1 MVIESIL
8 RNTRDG
14 ISLFFI
20 VNVFNICYNYTRGDI
35 MFGKKNDNKEIDRKK
50 LNELISLSRNVV
62 KILYVLLIVLG
73 LYALI
78 MLTKEIKVFDFIV
91 VILKVIAPLFIGFII
106 AWLFDPLVKWLQKKG
121 LRRSIG
127 TGITYIILLGFIAL
141 VIGGLIPLLSEQL
154 NEFVKV
160 IPNII
165 DNSKS
170 FIDRIVEKF
179 SVIDGLD
186 VDSFK
191 KEIFDKIV
199 LFSTNLTSELPSLLV
214 IFVRKLFSGMG
225 SIIVGLVIGFYLLM
239 SFDNVNETL
248 ITLFPKKI
256 QRNTNEIIYEVN
268 SSLRKFVI
276 GAALDALLIFIV
288 SSIVFAIIGLKAP
301 FLFALFCALT
311 NMIPYAGPY
320 IGGIPAVIVGF
331 SQSPTVGILTL
342 LAIVVIQFLEGNFI
356 QPMVMSKTT
365 KLHPV
370 TIMIGLLIFGHF
382 WGIIGMFIST
392 PIIASGKAIFTY
404 FDDKYNLLKV
414 DNEEE

>member
-1 MVIESIL
+1 
-8 RNTRDG
+8 
-14 ISLFFI
+14 
-20 VNVFNICYNYTRGDI
+20 
-35 MFGKKNDNKEIDRKK
+35 MFGRKKFEDKKIDHKK

-62 KILYVLLIVLG
+62 KILYVLLIVIG
-73 LYALI
+73 VYAVI
-78 MLTKEIKVFDFIV
+78 KLTKEVRILDFVFIILR
-91 VILKVIAPLFIGFII
+91 VISPLFIGFIV

-127 TGITYIILLGFIAL
+127 TTITYLILLGFIAL
-141 VIGGLIPLLSEQL
+141 VMGGLIPLLSEQL
-154 NEFVKV
+154 NEFIKV

-165 DNSKS
+165 DNSKNI
-170 FIDRIVEKF
+170 IDTMADKL

-186 VDSFK
+186 VVSFK

-199 LFSTNLTSELPSLLV
+199 LFSTNLTSELPSMLV
-214 IFVRKLFSGMG
+214 IIVRNFFSGMG

-239 SFDNVNETL
+239 SFNNVNDTF

-256 QRNTNEIIYEVN
+256 QKNTKEIVYEVN
-268 SSLRKFVI
+268 SSLRRFVV
-276 GAALDALLIFIV
+276 GALLDALLIFIV
-288 SSIVFAIIGLKAP
+288 SSIGFGIVGLKAP

-311 NMIPYAGPY
+311 NIIPYAGPY

-342 LAIVVIQFLEGNFI
+342 VIIVVVQFLEGNFI

-382 WGIIGMFIST
+382 WGILGMFIST
-392 PIIASGKAIFTY
+392 PIIASCKAIFNY
-404 FDDKYNLLKV
+404 FDDKYNLIRF
-414 DNEEE
+414 NEED

>member
-1 MVIESIL
+1 MTLIFVIIL
-8 RNTRDG
+8 TK
-14 ISLFFI
+14 
-20 VNVFNICYNYTRGDI
+20 GDI
-35 MFGKKNDNKEIDRKK
+35 MFGKKKLDVNEIDRKK
-50 LNELISLSRNVV
+50 LNELIVLSRNVV

-73 LYALI
+73 IYAVI
-78 MLTKEIKVFDFIV
+78 RLTKEIKIFNFLIV
-91 VILKVIAPLFIGFII
+91 LLKVIAPLFIGFII

-127 TGITYIILLGFIAL
+127 TAITYLILIGAIAL
-141 VIGGLIPLLSEQL
+141 IIGGLIPLLSEQL
-154 NEFVKV
+154 NEFIKV
-160 IPNII
+160 IPDII
-165 DNSKS
+165 DNS
-170 FIDRIVEKF
+170 R
-179 SVIDGLD
+179 SVIDQMVERLTVIDGFD
-186 VDSFK
+186 VDAFK

-199 LFSTNLTSELPSLLV
+199 LFSTNLTSELPSMLV
-214 IFVRKLFSGMG
+214 VFVKDIFSGMG

-268 SSLRKFVI
+268 VSLRKFVV
-276 GAALDALLIFIV
+276 GAALDALLIFFV
-288 SSIVFAIIGLKAP
+288 SSIGFSIVGLKAP

-311 NMIPYAGPY
+311 NIIPYAGPY

-331 SQSPTVGILTL
+331 SQNPTVGILTL
-342 LAIVVIQFLEGNFI
+342 IIIVVVQFLEGNFI

-370 TIMIGLLIFGHF
+370 TIMIGLLVFGHF

-392 PIIASGKAIFTY
+392 PIIASCKAIFTY
-404 FDDKYNLLKV
+404 FDDKYNLLRFN
-414 DNEEE
+414 NEDED